1 MLKSEQKQHRL
12 HDLIQVLLHDGGA
25 ILVAKK
31 NQRWGP
37 SICWSSSL
45 SMELLHLKSLT
56 AAACCL
62 IFIAAIKASWEI
74 DFMGSQLL
82 TFSPADNRVDRA
94 YHHLRGDLLFYPVI
108 ETSLHFF
115 FQVATGIMIMIRIW
129 NLILSNLFIMHNQ
142 LAKWGI
148 WKCIVVL
155 LFQNNVITPSLPIL
169 R

>member
-1 MLKSEQKQHRL
+1 
-12 HDLIQVLLHDGGA
+12 
-25 ILVAKK
+25 
-31 NQRWGP
+31 
-37 SICWSSSL
+37 
-45 SMELLHLKSLT
+45 
-56 AAACCL
+56 
-62 IFIAAIKASWEI
+62 
-74 DFMGSQLL
+74 MGSQLL

-148 WKCIVVL
+148 
-155 LFQNNVITPSLPIL
+155 
-169 R
+169 